1 MEINNYNNE
10 TRHSKLIEDLKS
22 LPKVNTPENF
32 EYNLMTRIQ
41 NQNFGDLKK
50 ERLPFNLIK
59 FLAPS
64 AVVVTALIIFFV
76 FYSSADIQTENPFM
90 TEPPAIASD
99 SQTAISGKDLATNNS
114 ASTSESQSG
123 KTDQKIIQNRA
134 DLNAKIQPNDVVAKK
149 QDKYPINSNRS
160 IALDDFISGDS
171 QQNSSLERGN
181 VVSEGQNPPEFDGF
195 LVRQSPDKTTIAKY
209 RAFTDS
215 VKRAKMIADSI
226 KNARK

>member
-22 LPKVNTPENF
+22 LPKVNAPENF

-90 TEPPAIASD
+90 TEPTAIASD
-99 SQTAISGKDLATNNS
+99 SQTAISGEDLAINNS
-114 ASTSESQSG
+114 ASASESQSG
-123 KTDQKIIQNRA
+123 KTDQKISQNRA
-134 DLNAKIQPNDVVAKK
+134 DLNAKIQPNDVVVKK
-149 QDKYPINSNRS
+149 QGKYPINSNRS

-215 VKRAKMIADSI
+215 VKRAKMVADSI